1 MSTRILL
8 VDDHTLFREGLRALI
23 LSNPGL
29 EIVGE
34 SADANEAITLAG
46 NTHPDVVLLDLQMPG
61 VKGLDAA
68 RRLLAI
74 TPQPRI
80 MILTGSPDMEFVP
93 EAVRLGVL
101 GFLRKDASAG
111 ELVSA
116 IQFLMEG
123 KTYLCSEASAA
134 VFHSLRNPGAAGPAT
149 SLDAALSDRERQ
161 VLALVAKGFRNKE
174 IADQI
179 GTSIKSVETYRSRM
193 MTKLGFN
200 STAELLRYAVQN
212 GL

>member
-23 LSNPGL
+23 QASPGL

-34 SADANEAITLAG
+34 TADAADAIRLANG
-46 NTHPDVVLLDLQMPG
+46 THPDVILLDLQLPG

-68 RRLLAI
+68 RHLLAI
-74 TPQPRI
+74 TPQPHVL
-80 MILTGSPDMEFVP
+80 ILTGSPDMDFVP

-101 GFLRKDASAG
+101 GFLRKDASAS

-116 IQFLMEG
+116 IQFMMEG

-134 VFHSLRNPGAAGPAT
+134 VFHSLRNPGATGPAT
-149 SLDAALSDRERQ
+149 SLDASLSERERQ

-193 MTKLGFN
+193 MTKLGFG